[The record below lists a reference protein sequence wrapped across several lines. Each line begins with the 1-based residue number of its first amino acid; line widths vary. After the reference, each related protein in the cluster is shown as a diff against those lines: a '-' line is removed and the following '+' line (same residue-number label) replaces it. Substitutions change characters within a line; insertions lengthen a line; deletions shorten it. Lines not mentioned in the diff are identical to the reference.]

1 VDATYRPSTT
11 GQKGKQGG
19 IEGSGRRVG
28 LEGEGVEVRGARKR
42 TLEHHIVDTC
52 WCCLPVRSMSIP
64 LLRATAKLGR
74 IPKGLTKNRRNE
86 RKVAMAAQ
94 GDAGTWLK
102 EDERRMLHVVFRV
115 GDLEASKNFYTKC
128 LGMKETRSRD
138 VPEDKYANVFYG
150 YASEETNF
158 AMELTYNYGV
168 DSYDLGTGFGHFG
181 VATEDVYALA
191 KQIEDNGGK
200 IVRPPGPVKGGTR
213 NIAFAQDPSGY
224 KWELIER
231 EKLGKEPF
239 AQVMLRV
246 ADLQKSIDYYQNV
259 LGMQLLRTRENPE
272 YKYSLAFMGYGEED
286 DNTVIELTY
295 NWDQSQYDKGNA
307 YGQIAISTK
316 DVYKS
321 AEQIKAAGGQVTREP
336 GPVPGIGTKVLATVD
351 PDGWKTVLVDNDDFL
366 NELK

>member
-1 VDATYRPSTT
+1 MEQVGGFENGRHRSTT
-11 GQKGKQGG
+11 
-19 IEGSGRRVG
+19 RPCN
-28 LEGEGVEVRGARKR
+28 
-42 TLEHHIVDTC
+42 VDTC
-52 WCCLPVRSMSIP
+52 ETRRSNRSMSIP
-64 LLRATAKLGR
+64 LLRATTKLGR
-74 IPKGLTKNRRNE
+74 VSRSVKKQARNG
-86 RKVAMAAQ
+86 RTIAMAATS
-94 GDAGTWLK
+94 DAKSWLQ
-102 EDERRMLHVVFRV
+102 EDDRRMLHVVFRV

-138 VPEDKYANVFYG
+138 VPEGKYTNVFYG
-150 YASEETNF
+150 YDGEETNF

-181 VATEDVYALA
+181 VATEDVFALA
-191 KQIEDNGGK
+191 KKIEQNGGK

-246 ADLQKSIDYYQNV
+246 GDLQKSIDYYQDV
-259 LGMQLLRTRENPE
+259 LGMKLLRTRENPE
-272 YKYSLAFMGYGEED
+272 YKYSLAFMGYGEEE

-295 NWDQSQYDKGNA
+295 NWDQSEYEKGNA

-321 AEQIKAAGGQVTREP
+321 AEQIKAAGGQVVREA

-351 PDGWKTVLVDNDDFL
+351 PDGWKTVLVDNEDFL